1 MRVDYFIY
9 YHVRNDCTVELTAA
23 LVSMQAALHAAT
35 GIAGRFRR
43 RLDDPWTWMEI
54 YEGVADAHRFEVE
67 LGAHAQRHGLHAF
80 LAPGAVR
87 HMERFRAVG

>member
-9 YHVRNDCTVELTAA
+9 YRVRNDCSVELMAA

-43 RLDDPWTWMEI
+43 RVDDPTTWMEI

-67 LGAHAQRHGLHAF
+67 LGALARSHGLNAF
-80 LAPGAVR
+80 LAPGTVR
-87 HMERFRAVG
+87 HLERFRTVS